1 MKRNIAEKILQ
12 LGKHAAYLL
21 DLFHWNYRRMRLEEA
36 RYLSNRPSL
45 WVKGITSHRDESIPS
60 SFRYAGGS
68 LPTLPRDLGNRLL
81 DIVKLDDYQEPYQA
95 LKYAP
100 YYSYSTVVM
109 EMKDMMLNNKGT
121 NINHSG
127 MRRSNAPTPT
137 HRYTARARDYA
148 LTHHT
153 HTYTSMNIHTHST
166 VVAPVPTMVHPHT
179 SRQQSIR
186 PDRNQYAIPFCA
198 RSSFA
203 ISSAAVYANGAVDT
217 SYDYAVPEL
226 GTVPLLNQDAGAG
239 RGATVSSAAGDQDSL
254 FSKSSRTTKTEDK
267 KVRRSHSLFLPLYN
281 FIPYWLGFVLIN
293 SECVKLRELNQI
305 QAKTILYE
313 IESFILIKSMSR
325 DWGKLIMESIRIKF
339 KKKKCF

>member
-1 MKRNIAEKILQ
+1 MDPSRSNECNDTLQ
-12 LGKHAAYLL
+12 LR
-21 DLFHWNYRRMRLEEA
+21 F
-36 RYLSNRPSL
+36 
-45 WVKGITSHRDESIPS
+45 

-127 MRRSNAPTPT
+127 MRRSNAPTPISTRHVFAIT
-137 HRYTARARDYA
+137 HIRTYIYP
-148 LTHHT
+148 T
-153 HTYTSMNIHTHST
+153 HTRQRTHSF
-166 VVAPVPTMVHPHT
+166 AAASVPTAVHPHT

-239 RGATVSSAAGDQDSL
+239 RGATVSSATGDQDSL
-254 FSKSSRTTKTEDK
+254 FSKSSRATKTEDK
-267 KVRRSHSLFLPLYN
+267 KVSRSR
-281 FIPYWLGFVLIN
+281 IPIFT
-293 SECVKLRELNQI
+293 S
-305 QAKTILYE
+305 
-313 IESFILIKSMSR
+313 
-325 DWGKLIMESIRIKF
+325 
-339 KKKKCF
+339 